1 MVRRGARPRGNVGL
15 REGLSRHWRK
25 ALDGAL
31 ELAVPRACLVCSA
44 GMGSRDA
51 GLVCG
56 ACWSRL
62 PHLPKPWCARCGHPV
77 PVAPLSVTG
86 AGTDC
91 PVCRQLEPRCSRAR
105 SVCWVPHAQSTPLLA
120 ALKYQ
125 GWWGMA
131 EGMAERMVR
140 YAGGLL
146 DGVGAPC
153 FVPVP
158 LAAARLRERGY
169 NQSTHLARALARR
182 TGGMVLDDV
191 LVRIRTTE
199 SQTQLTPAERRANV
213 HHAFAVPAQRLA
225 AISGRRVVLVDDV
238 LTTGATLNACAV
250 ALLDGGASDI
260 RYWTFGRAR
269 SDADRP

>member
-1 MVRRGARPRGNVGL
+1 MGF
-15 REGLSRHWRK
+15 REGLSRGWRS
-25 ALDGAL
+25 ALAGAL
-31 ELAVPRACLVCSA
+31 ELAVPRACLACSA

-62 PHLPKPWCARCGHPV
+62 PLLPKPWCVRCGHPL
-77 PVAPLSVTG
+77 PLEPTG
-86 AGTDC
+86 ESNAGADC

-105 SVCWVPHAQSTPLLA
+105 SVCWVPHARSTPLLA

-131 EGMAERMVR
+131 DGMAERMVR
-140 YAGGLL
+140 FGGGVL
-146 DGVGAPC
+146 DGITAPC

-158 LAAARLRERGY
+158 LAAARLRERGF
-169 NQSTHLARALARR
+169 NQSAHLARALARR
-182 TGGMVLDDV
+182 SGGTVLDDV

-213 HHAFAVPAQRLA
+213 HDAFAVPAR
-225 AISGRRVVLVDDV
+225 RRVAIGGRTLVLVDDV

-250 ALLDGGASDI
+250 ALLDGGAPDI